1 MTTPPAPREVNALE
15 RTTGH
20 LSRWFT
26 GHGATACAHLA
37 SVLLLSST
45 VLQAVQSP
53 DWIWILVAVLGVVSA
68 ITAGVFALFVKPGYN
83 QLRREH
89 QELDDECARL
99 RNSQAAM
106 LGYLAKRALIDI
118 VEEDEKTLMTS
129 RISIYVEQQG
139 QFVLL
144 GRWAKNE
151 KFRRVGRR
159 SFPIDQGLI
168 GQAWKSKDG
177 VAKVRKLPADED
189 RWVDQQCNR
198 YGFDEETAR
207 NLTMQSRS
215 ISAVRIDSGP
225 KSGVF
230 VIESELPDAFSI
242 FEMHDLKEHRLL
254 VDINHAISDNGVVN
268 PMLGTEV
275 AEVPGLRS

>member
-37 SVLLLSST
+37 SVLLIIST

-53 DWIWILVAVLGVVSA
+53 AWIWILVAAFGVVSA
-68 ITAGVFALFVKPGYN
+68 ITAAVFALFVKPSYN

-89 QELDDECARL
+89 QELDDECTRL

-106 LGYLAKRALIDI
+106 LGYFAKRALIDI
-118 VEEDEKTLMTS
+118 VAEDEAVLTAS

-144 GRWAKNE
+144 GRWARNE

-168 GQAWKSKDG
+168 GLAWKSKDG

-189 RWVDQQCNR
+189 LWVIKQCQI

-207 NLTMQSRS
+207 RLTMQSRS
-215 ISAVRIDSGP
+215 ISAVRIDNGS
-225 KSGVF
+225 KSVVV
-230 VIESELPDAFSI
+230 VIESELPDPFSI
-242 FEMHDLKEHRLL
+242 FETHDLKKQPLL
-254 VDINHAISDNGVVN
+254 MDISHAISDDGVIN

-275 AEVPGLRS
+275 AEVPGLQS

>member
-1 MTTPPAPREVNALE
+1 M
-15 RTTGH
+15 
-20 LSRWFT
+20 
-26 GHGATACAHLA
+26 
-37 SVLLLSST
+37 
-45 VLQAVQSP
+45 QAVQSS

-68 ITAGVFALFVKPGYN
+68 IIAAVFALFVKPGYN

-89 QELDDECARL
+89 QELDDECTRL

-106 LGYLAKRALIDI
+106 LGYLAKRALIEI

>member
-45 VLQAVQSP
+45 VLQAMEFP
-53 DWIWILVAVLGVVSA
+53 AWIWILVAVLGVVSA
-68 ITAGVFALFVKPGYN
+68 IIAGVFALFVKPSYN

-118 VEEDEKTLMTS
+118 VEENQAVLMTS

-168 GQAWKSKDG
+168 GQAWESKDG
-177 VAKVRKLPADED
+177 VARVRKLPADED
-189 RWVDQQCNR
+189 RWVAEQCKR
-198 YGFDEETAR
+198 YGFDEEAAR

>member
-45 VLQAVQSP
+45 VLQAVQSS
-53 DWIWILVAVLGVVSA
+53 DWLWILVAVLGVVSA
-68 ITAGVFALFVKPGYN
+68 IIAAVFALFVKPGYN

-89 QELDDECARL
+89 QELDDECTRL

-106 LGYLAKRALIDI
+106 LGYLAKRALIEI